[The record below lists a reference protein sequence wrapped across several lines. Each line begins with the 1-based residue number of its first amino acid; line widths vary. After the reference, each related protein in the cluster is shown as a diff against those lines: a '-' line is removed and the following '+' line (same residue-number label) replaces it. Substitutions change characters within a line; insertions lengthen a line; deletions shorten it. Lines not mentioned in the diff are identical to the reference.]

1 VQCARLCG
9 ATSVWRLAQSVA
21 STRLATLLATNSF
34 GRWFAGSQ
42 GDGRQRMTT
51 VLLLVDGR
59 PQENSQHPQLLP
71 IVHAA
76 SRGVVHTGAQIRLF
90 GLADSAASRTALAN
104 ADIRELPEDTDE
116 LAEICAGVD
125 AVMLGGATVRGA
137 MAGTVFSALERLAA
151 LPGTTGLT
159 GMVGSVFTCSTG
171 TGVGGHEAALSA
183 VHSSLLSC
191 GALVCGVLPSPQ
203 LQMLHAATPSGV
215 VLSPGSG
222 KEQHDAAC
230 AAAAQQG
237 QHVADVAAKLKLASM
252 VANLRS

>member
-1 VQCARLCG
+1 MR
-9 ATSVWRLAQSVA
+9 ATGYAYSRRKFFSLQLRA
-21 STRLATLLATNSF
+21 SAHC
-34 GRWFAGSQ
+34 WD
-42 GDGRQRMTT
+42 DGRYRMTT

-59 PQENSQHPQLLP
+59 PQDSQHPQLLP
-71 IVHAA
+71 IVHAVT
-76 SRGVVHTGAQIRLF
+76 RGVVHTGAQIRLF
-90 GLADSAASRTALAN
+90 GLADSAASREALAH
-104 ADIRELPEDTDE
+104 AGILELPDDTDE

-151 LPGTTGLT
+151 LPSSTGLT
-159 GMVGSVFTCSTG
+159 GKVGSIFTCSTG
-171 TGVGGHEAALSA
+171 TGVGGHEAALST

-203 LQMLHAATPSGV
+203 LQMLHAATTSGV
-215 VLSPGSG
+215 VWSPGSG

-237 QHVADVAAKLKLASM
+237 QHVAEVAAKLKLASM